1 MDNENN
7 FEFASQNSFK
17 KSSIKHTS
25 GGFGKSV
32 FVPFISGILGAS
44 LVMGVCF
51 GIPTIKQ
58 NLLSGSTSFLKETS
72 SSTYDNT
79 DNQIDITDYSNT
91 SIAVAEKALPSVV
104 GIKVTYQ
111 ISSIFG
117 SSTGEATG
125 SGIIISEDGYIVTN
139 NHVVASESS
148 SYYAIQEATGISIK
162 LYNDDKT
169 YEAKIIGTDEYT
181 DLAVLKIEK
190 TGLTPATIGDS
201 SKVKVVSSNI

>member
-58 NLLSGSTSFLKETS
+58 NLFNTTDRKPCFCISF
-72 SSTYDNT
+72 
-79 DNQIDITDYSNT
+79 
-91 SIAVAEKALPSVV
+91 
-104 GIKVTYQ
+104 GIKLDYLN
-111 ISSIFG
+111 SIR
-117 SSTGEATG
+117 
-125 SGIIISEDGYIVTN
+125 
-139 NHVVASESS
+139 
-148 SYYAIQEATGISIK
+148 
-162 LYNDDKT
+162 
-169 YEAKIIGTDEYT
+169 
-181 DLAVLKIEK
+181 
-190 TGLTPATIGDS
+190 
-201 SKVKVVSSNI
+201 